1 MKKFTLVALGAAAAL
16 AANAQYSCNPSTSE
30 VVNAG
35 AKTVHYITL
44 SDNGV
49 ADLQNGGATCTYVG
63 PDSDNGRNLWYW
75 NGLVAGDES
84 YPRVD
89 MEEGGYIAVTVTG
102 DGGWS
107 GAGVNIAD
115 DAPMDLSAITEDTHF
130 HLAYMTSGT
139 APSSIGLIILD
150 GAKIAIGSSFDDN
163 GVIYPAVVPA
173 PTDDW
178 QGLDITLG
186 QIKKLFP
193 SFSMPTNLNSW
204 SGNIFSWLGGAVA
217 GTTFAFDAIYFYSTS
232 EAGVESVVA
241 NADEANFVVTNKT
254 LNVQGSNGVE
264 LYNLGGQLV
273 KSTNGSVL
281 GLESLQDGVYVAK
294 SGNKVQKVVV
304 R

>member
-1 MKKFTLVALGAAAAL
+1 MKKFTLIAFAAAATL
-16 AANAQYSCNPSTSE
+16 AANAQYTCNPSTSE

-44 SDNGV
+44 SDGGV
-49 ADLQNGGATCTYVG
+49 AELQNGGATCTYVG
-63 PDSDNGRNLWYW
+63 PDADNGRNLWYW
-75 NGLVAGDES
+75 NGLDAGDES

-107 GAGVNIAD
+107 GAGVNIAED
-115 DAPMDLSAITEDTHF
+115 TPMDLSSFSEDTHF

-139 APSSIGLIILD
+139 APSSIGLIIID
-150 GAKIAIGSSFDDN
+150 NAKIALGNSFDDN
-163 GVIYPAVVPA
+163 GDIYPAVAPA
-173 PTDDW
+173 ANDDW
-178 QGLDITLG
+178 QGLDITFG
-186 QIKKLFP
+186 QIKKLYT
-193 SFSMPTNLNSW
+193 SFTMPTNLSSW
-204 SGNIFSWLGGAVA
+204 SGNIFSWLGGGVA
-217 GTTFAFDAIYFYSTS
+217 GTTFAFDAVFFYSTT
-232 EAGVESVVA
+232 EAGIESVAA
-241 NADEANFVVTNKT
+241 NAADATFVVTNKT
-254 LNVQGSNGVE
+254 LNVQGGNGVE

-281 GLESLQDGVYVAK
+281 GLESLQNGVYVAK